1 MMIHQITSGLPEF
14 VSLIDGGGN
23 PRAKQLIS
31 PFEEE

>member
-1 MMIHQITSGLPEF
+1 MMIHQLLPVLPEF